1 MQILSAPPLLTAM
14 PSGDVLELHPSGS
27 WTAANVSTLELLS
40 AAVTPQVDRSNSV
53 RVDMTQ
59 VRELD
64 TLGAWLIEK
73 MSRRGTPP
81 GRRAEVVSVAKN
93 YGGLI
98 KEVRQVNR
106 RNPPP
111 EHAPNPVLAKLND
124 VGRSAIS
131 ATDDVRVFLQML

>member
-1 MQILSAPPLLTAM
+1 MHILSAPPLLTAM
-14 PSGDVLELHPSGS
+14 PSSDVLELRPSGS
-27 WTAANVSTLELLS
+27 WTAANVSTMESLS
-40 AAVTPQVDRSNSV
+40 AAVAPQVDRSNSV
-53 RVDMTQ
+53 KVDMSQ

-73 MSRRGTPP
+73 MSRRVTSA
-81 GRRAEVVSVAKN
+81 GRRAEVVGVAEN
-93 YGGLI
+93 YAGLI
-98 KEVRQVNR
+98 DEVRQVNR

-131 ATDDVRVFLQML
+131 ATDDVRVFLQM